1 MDEDVAMM
9 DVDGQETPTSTSN
22 SQWVA
27 PPASPQDL
35 SSVWTAE
42 NSTQQRIIQFITR
55 WPPSRTPFAYGPWI
69 YASRGGM
76 SEGIAG
82 QDIPGLKAAF
92 QALLGAG
99 RVTVD
104 TVDQISK
111 TNNVVTGKWMIFEE
125 SPKIDMLW
133 GKILHFVTV
142 ERKKGV
148 VKVST
153 CKEGEKHVICIYV
166 NDYTN
171 KPEVDALRKGLRSL
185 GVKWRIGFKTD
196 AYTHLNIYKDNPWN
210 LRPSRFQE

>member
-9 DVDGQETPTSTSN
+9 AVDGQETPTSTSN
-22 SQWVA
+22 SRSVA

-82 QDIPGLKAAF
+82 QNIPGLKAAF

-111 TNNVVTGKWMIFEE
+111 TNNVVTGKWM
-125 SPKIDMLW
+125 
-133 GKILHFVTV
+133 
-142 ERKKGV
+142 GV

-210 LRPSRFQE
+210 LRPSRFHE